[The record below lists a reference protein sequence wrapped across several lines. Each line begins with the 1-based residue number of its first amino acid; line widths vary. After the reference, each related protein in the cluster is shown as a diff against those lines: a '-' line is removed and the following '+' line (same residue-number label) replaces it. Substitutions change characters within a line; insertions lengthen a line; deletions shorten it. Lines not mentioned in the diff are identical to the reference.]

1 MEKIKKVIDEYIQ
14 STSESAIMIDGEWGT
29 GKTFFV
35 KNILKKEY
43 PNILYIPLYGINNVS
58 DIDEL
63 ICNEV
68 IKKRIDCKF
77 IRFCKKNKFMQIIL
91 WPFRKIVGLFN
102 CIKNFMYSISNQF
115 LKLNLG
121 IDLPVVKKRDFVGI
135 INQTTKLNKY
145 ILIFDDLERCS
156 VDIKYVMGYI
166 NNLVEHKNVKVI
178 IVTNEKEINNK
189 LEKNYELKILTC
201 LNDTIDFPNTKTD
214 NNYLKGTTNTTSKI
228 NLKDLINRID
238 YLYSEN
244 DKYKKIKEKLVSKTV
259 VFEPNIKK
267 IIDSFLKDYNSD
279 LIKSINKD
287 LIIEVMDISKC
298 KNLRTLKSA
307 LNYYKNIIEKTDKY
321 VIQNFESKRKIIFE
335 KILRNVLFVTI
346 AQKKGLY
353 IPNILKGNLCTTV
366 SLNDTLKS
374 NKEYFMAFSFVNDYI
389 SNGYFDEE
397 LMKKSLDYYNETNYE
412 IYNEDDPFNIIN
424 YYWEKESNEL
434 KLALKEL
441 KQNLIEDKY
450 NIKLYPKILSK
461 LSCLLSI
468 KFEVELIEDIIETM
482 KKTIKGKE
490 VNYIDFH
497 AFIDDEKAL
506 EIYNLKVN
514 EFNTIIKENKIDKYK
529 TEIELLLEQ
538 DNWAECLNDYVYENN
553 KNGVF
558 LNEKGFLAKLDV
570 DIIISNL
577 KKSNNKNIFCF
588 KYAIERVYN
597 FSNLNEYFKA
607 DLDNINKLIDELSK
621 FKEND
626 DIMKSFALNH
636 LYDTLVNKK
645 EIISK

>member
-353 IPNILKGNLCTTV
+353 IPNILKGN
-366 SLNDTLKS
+366 
-374 NKEYFMAFSFVNDYI
+374 
-389 SNGYFDEE
+389 
-397 LMKKSLDYYNETNYE
+397 
-412 IYNEDDPFNIIN
+412 
-424 YYWEKESNEL
+424 
-434 KLALKEL
+434 
-441 KQNLIEDKY
+441 
-450 NIKLYPKILSK
+450 
-461 LSCLLSI
+461 
-468 KFEVELIEDIIETM
+468 
-482 KKTIKGKE
+482 
-490 VNYIDFH
+490 
-497 AFIDDEKAL
+497 
-506 EIYNLKVN
+506 
-514 EFNTIIKENKIDKYK
+514 
-529 TEIELLLEQ
+529 
-538 DNWAECLNDYVYENN
+538 
-553 KNGVF
+553 
-558 LNEKGFLAKLDV
+558 
-570 DIIISNL
+570 
-577 KKSNNKNIFCF
+577 
-588 KYAIERVYN
+588 
-597 FSNLNEYFKA
+597 
-607 DLDNINKLIDELSK
+607 
-621 FKEND
+621 
-626 DIMKSFALNH
+626 
-636 LYDTLVNKK
+636 
-645 EIISK
+645 